1 MKSFYDFDYCCR
13 ELEEFGRDIRNRI
26 NKEMPVA
33 LTDMSIMRILLYILP
48 TDMGIRGRAECPF
61 CRMLIEEKLE
71 EMEDQWEKDKAE
83 DLRLWRQKTEDIYGN
98 KETKKCQY

>member
-1 MKSFYDFDYCCR
+1 MNIYDFDYCCR

-33 LTDMSIMRILLYILP
+33 LTDMSIMRILLSVLP

-61 CRMLIEEKLE
+61 CHVLIEETLD
-71 EMEDQWEKDKAE
+71 EMEAQWEKNKVE
-83 DLRLWRQKTEDIYGN
+83 DLRLWRQKTEEIYGN
-98 KETKKCQY
+98 KEAIK